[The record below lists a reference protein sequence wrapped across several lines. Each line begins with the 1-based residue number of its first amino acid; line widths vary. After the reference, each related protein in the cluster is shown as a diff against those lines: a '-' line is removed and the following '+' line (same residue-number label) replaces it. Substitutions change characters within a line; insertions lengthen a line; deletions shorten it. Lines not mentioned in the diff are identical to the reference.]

1 MEEMIHW
8 KGVIYLL
15 TYLSLKFKSQ
25 IHWIPSLYLV
35 HVGDINLYGF
45 VLKSLQQPKIKSK
58 MVDSEE
64 KLLNEGSI
72 INIL

>member
-25 IHWIPSLYLV
+25 IRWIPSLYV